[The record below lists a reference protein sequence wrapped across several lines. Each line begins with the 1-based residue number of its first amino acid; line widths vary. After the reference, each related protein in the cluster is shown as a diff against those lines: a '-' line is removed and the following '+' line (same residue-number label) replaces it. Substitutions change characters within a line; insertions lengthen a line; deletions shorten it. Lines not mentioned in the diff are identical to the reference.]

1 MSDLKKTIEVVDYL
15 KRNKSKFHN
24 LSARKVR
31 DEVQTMF
38 DVTYSE
44 YLMRKMMIA
53 ADIRVNSNKPK
64 KVSLTEM
71 ANAVN
76 SIKIDPPSERG
87 EFTMRTIKEI
97 KDQLNHIENKVDFV
111 CDFIQYA
118 KTGEVPQ

>member
-1 MSDLKKTIEVVDYL
+1 MSDLKKKFEVMDYL

-31 DEVQTMF
+31 DEVNTMF
-38 DVTYSE
+38 DIMYSE
-44 YLMRKMMIA
+44 YIMRKMMIA
-53 ADIRVNSNKPK
+53 ADIRVNTHKPK

-76 SIKIDPPSERG
+76 SIKIDPPSNRD
-87 EFTMRTIKEI
+87 I
-97 KDQLNHIENKVDFV
+97 KDQLDHMEKKLDFV